1 MPILKQEPDCFPD
14 NLLETVSPDAQWW
27 ALYTRSRQEKSL
39 ARQLREKEIGF
50 YSPMISRRQK
60 SPAGRIRESFIP
72 LFSNY
77 VFLCGSEMDRYTAVS
92 TGCVSRA
99 LEVIDVGQLTFD
111 LRQIQRLVSTG
122 APLTPEAQFAPGDRV
137 RVKKGR
143 FSGFEGTVLRR
154 NRETI
159 LIVEVTFMNQGASVA
174 LDDCDFELIEKKS
187 AER

>member
-14 NLLETVSPDAQWW
+14 NLLEVESPGAQWW
-27 ALYTRSRQEKSL
+27 ALYTRSRQEKTL

-50 YSPMISRRQK
+50 YSPLVSRRHK
-60 SPAGRIRESFIP
+60 SPAGRIRESFLP

-77 VFLCGSEMDRYTAVS
+77 VFVCGSEMDRYTAVS
-92 TGCVSRA
+92 TGCVSRV
-99 LEVIDVGQLTFD
+99 LEVQDVDRLTFD
-111 LRQIQRLVSTG
+111 LRQIHRLIHTG
-122 APLTPEAQFAPGDRV
+122 APLSPEALIAPGDRV

-174 LDDCDFELIEKKS
+174 LDDCDFELIEKY
-187 AER
+187 AG